1 MNDWR
6 QTLVKFYVF
15 ATLVMMPLY
24 YENGYFNTL
33 MAKAHIFWVTAGVVL
48 FMAALVESV
57 GLGFGKTGL
66 KPVGEIISNINVMD
80 ISVATFGAAA
90 VLSWLLSDYRYEAF
104 TGSSGWHMGAGTI
117 ILLVFM
123 YVYVSRNFVLGEIT
137 FAFLLGA
144 ASLLFLLGLL
154 NGIGIDPLSLHTKL
168 SSDEMYEYIATIG
181 NVNSYA
187 GYLSLVLPVIMALH
201 IIGYERWQRIWSGIV
216 VTLGF
221 MNLFMGN
228 SDGAFLGV
236 GLGCFFLIAYSLRKG
251 WKYVRLFS
259 CGIFFGAASFT
270 CKLLESFWPGDMVSF
285 LGVPEFILDTNIYM
299 PIVAVCIILVLRYRY
314 YEKHLTDKNTKIA
327 AAVFTVLGICAII
340 AVVGYNALIFDG
352 EWGTKRGYIWGF
364 ALSLFKDGSIREKLV
379 GVGADCF
386 GIPVMNIYSD
396 FVEQHWGKRVVNAHN
411 EYLQYLVT
419 TGLIGAAGY
428 IMMYVS
434 AVRECIKKQNWCEEK
449 GIWLFGIMGYAG
461 QAVVNNPQALN
472 MATLFLF
479 LAIYR
484 SFTYNQTIRERA
496 KILENQKDQIYEL
509 FDTEEQNECQR

>member
-48 FMAALVESV
+48 FMAVVVESA
-57 GLGFGKTGL
+57 GIGFGKSRLPT
-66 KPVGEIISNINVMD
+66 PRMIISSINLMD
-80 ISVATFGAAA
+80 ISVGLFGGAAI
-90 VLSWLLSDYRYEAF
+90 LSWLFSDYRYEAF

-117 ILLVFM
+117 ILLVLM
-123 YVYVSRNFVLGEIT
+123 YIYVSRNFVLDEKT

-144 ASLLFLLGLL
+144 ASVLFVLGML
-154 NGIGIDPLSLHTKL
+154 NGIGADPLSLHTKL

-187 GYLSLVLPVIMALH
+187 GYLSLVMPVIIALY
-201 IIGYERWQRIWSGIV
+201 IISYELWQRVWSGV
-216 VTLGF
+216 VITLGF
-221 MNLFMGN
+221 VNLFMGN

-236 GLGCFFLIAYSLRKG
+236 GLGCLFLITYTLNKG
-251 WKYVRLFS
+251 WKYLRLFS
-259 CGIFFGAASFT
+259 CGIFFGIASLV
-270 CKLLESFWPGDMVSF
+270 CKLFESFWPGDMVSF

-299 PIVAVCIILVLRYRY
+299 PIAAICIILVIRYNY
-314 YEKHLTDKNTKIA
+314 YEKHLTDKNTRRA
-327 AAVFTVLGICAII
+327 SRVFAVCGFLAVV

-364 ALSLFKDGSIREKLV
+364 ALSVFSDGSIREKLV
-379 GVGADCF
+379 GVGPDCF
-386 GIPVMNIYSD
+386 GIPVMNTFND
-396 FVEQHWGKRVVNAHN
+396 FIEEHWGKRVVNAHN
-411 EYLQYLVT
+411 EFLQYLVT
-419 TGLIGAAGY
+419 TGIAGAAGY
-428 IMMYVS
+428 IMMYGS
-434 AVRECIKKQNWCEEK
+434 AIREYIKRKNWCEEK
-449 GIWLFGIMGYAG
+449 GVWLFGIMGYAG

-496 KILENQKDQIYEL
+496 KILENQKTQMHEL
-509 FDTEEQNECQR
+509 FSEEEEDEC